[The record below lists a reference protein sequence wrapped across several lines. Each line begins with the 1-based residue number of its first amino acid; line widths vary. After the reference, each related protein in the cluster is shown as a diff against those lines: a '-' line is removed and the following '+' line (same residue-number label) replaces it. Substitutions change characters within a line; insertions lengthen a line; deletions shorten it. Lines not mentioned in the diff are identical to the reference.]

1 MISRKTTLAKVLPPP
16 SDAWQLEILEILE
29 ALEARHH
36 LRLGILF
43 PFTVGEYCQVEIIT
57 VTCGKKKARQRLSRR
72 RGIESIGRIG
82 RGGA

>member
-43 PFTVGEYCQVEIIT
+43 PFAQVDLI
-57 VTCGKKKARQRLSRR
+57 VTGYL
-72 RGIESIGRIG
+72 
-82 RGGA
+82 GATTLKTEFSAT